1 MSHADQ
7 LIEIAT
13 ELAVDAKDNL
23 ADLQRKLS
31 AIETAKV
38 EIEARLHTANHALE
52 RLSSFVSIRGSDL
65 QCPRCWIINGV
76 IASLRPANDGNSG
89 REKPLTGRALIARC
103 RSRALLRNA
112 FAACRY

>member
-13 ELAVDAKDNL
+13 ELAMDAKDDL

-38 EIEARLHTANHALE
+38 EIEARLHIANHALE
-52 RLSSFVSIRGSDL
+52 RLGSFVSIRGNDL
-65 QCPRCWIINGV
+65 QCPVAG
-76 IASLRPANDGNSG
+76 
-89 REKPLTGRALIARC
+89 
-103 RSRALLRNA
+103 
-112 FAACRY
+112 